1 MGSAHYSG
9 LIPMNGRWL
18 VLIKPRATALACFP
32 ICNAPLSNGAFVA
45 AHQSGGRNN
54 GGFDEDDVLVAV
66 SLPAMVLDARC
77 APSSRREN
85 SQDPANHAFIGSDAA
100 SRSAPGFF
108 GPVEY
113 FQFVIRMFRTKAR
126 PGDTEI

>member
-18 VLIKPRATALACFP
+18 VAIKPRAIALACFP
-32 ICNAPLSNGAFVA
+32 ICNAPLLNGAFVA
-45 AHQSGGRNN
+45 AHQSRGWH

-85 SQDPANHAFIGSDAA
+85 SQDPANHAFIDGDAA
-100 SRSAPGFF
+100 SRSASGFF
-108 GPVEY
+108 GPGEY